1 VQSIKEWLY
10 GKNYTNRKSRW
21 NDSYR

>member
-10 GKNYTNRKSRW
+10 GKNYTNRESRW